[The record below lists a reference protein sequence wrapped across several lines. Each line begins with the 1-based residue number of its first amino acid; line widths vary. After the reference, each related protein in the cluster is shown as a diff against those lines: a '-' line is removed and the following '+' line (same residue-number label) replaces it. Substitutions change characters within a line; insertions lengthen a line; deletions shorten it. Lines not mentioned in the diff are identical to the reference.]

1 MNDLEDRLRH
11 MYARVAETANADAD
25 DDTTVVP
32 LRPLGQ
38 RGARPAWLRIM
49 AAAAALAVL
58 VAGGWLLRQR
68 VADNDPASPTDVD
81 RIYGIPLWVPEGYA
95 FQGGSID
102 DNGVATLEWRR
113 GQDSLIVESG
123 PVDEMGLS
131 WGAGASFTSGDAKVD
146 INTALPVDD
155 NLLEML
161 WMVDEATFRAVTA
174 KSGFVTDEW
183 QRWDIPGDPIDG
195 SDLIVTG
202 GLQTGL
208 ARGLDLGFSWSGRSG
223 CRAQQIGDSEE
234 YLLMSGNR
242 PVEFHVLMGDGT
254 RRTIS
259 GADAPGLRIA
269 LATVVGD
276 VQSVEC
282 KEPT

>member
-1 MNDLEDRLRH
+1 MNDIEDRLRH
-11 MYARVAETANADAD
+11 MYTRVAETADADAD
-25 DDTTVVP
+25 VDTTVVP
-32 LRPLGQ
+32 LRPVGQ
-38 RGARPAWLRIM
+38 RVARPVWLRIM

-68 VADNDPASPTDVD
+68 VADDDLAATTDAD

-155 NLLEML
+155 NLLTML

-183 QRWDIPGDPIDG
+183 QRWDIPGDHIDR
-195 SDLIVTG
+195 SDLIVSG

-208 ARGLDLGFSWSGRSG
+208 GVGLELGLGWFSPRD
-223 CRAQQIGDSEE
+223 CRAQQLDNGREW
-234 YLLMSGNR
+234 LLTSDTSR
-242 PVEFHVLMGDGT
+242 VEFHVLMGDGT

-259 GADAPGLRIA
+259 GAVAPGLKNA
-269 LATVVGD
+269 LATIVGD
-276 VQSVEC
+276 VRSVEC
-282 KEPT
+282 REPE